1 MSLTREDV
9 TKIADLARI
18 ALTDDELAHYG
29 EQLSA
34 VLDYVARLDE
44 LDVTG
49 IAPSADARRNV
60 MRDDVILPSLAPDD
74 ALFNA
79 AATADGQFLI
89 QPVLEE

>member
-1 MSLTREDV
+1 
-9 TKIADLARI
+9 
-18 ALTDDELAHYG
+18 
-29 EQLSA
+29 
-34 VLDYVARLDE
+34 
-44 LDVTG
+44 VTG